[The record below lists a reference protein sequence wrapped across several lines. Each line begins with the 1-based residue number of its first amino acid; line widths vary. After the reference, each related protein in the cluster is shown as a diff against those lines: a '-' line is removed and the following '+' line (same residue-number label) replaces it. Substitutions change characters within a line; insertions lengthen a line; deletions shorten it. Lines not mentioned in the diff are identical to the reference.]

1 MKMTRK
7 QWIIGGAAAAV
18 VLVGAMMAF
27 NGGTSVEM
35 VKTERGAIRQTVS
48 DTGYIE
54 SKDQIQLY
62 ASQSARVASIPVMV
76 GQSVTRGQVLMI
88 MDNPDLAAQLNENQ
102 SGLAQA
108 EASLSGLE
116 AALAQAQDAQ
126 ADAKK
131 ELERTTAL
139 YNQGGVSD
147 SDYDKAKLAAGS
159 AAQSVKSARSALET
173 ARQRAAGLQK
183 VNEQLSARQ
192 QRLSLASPNDG
203 VVLALPVKAE
213 AVVMPGTALATVGN
227 LGALT
232 VKADILSDDLGEVKL
247 GDPVEITAPVL
258 GKTVLHGTVTVIEPL
273 AIEKQSALGVI
284 QRRVPLTVSLDERPP
299 VLGPGFE
306 VRVTII
312 TRSLKNAVLLPQEA
326 VRTLDNGDKE
336 VLAVVDG
343 KVKLIGV
350 TTGVTDQ
357 DNIQIV
363 KGLKAG
369 QVVVRDA
376 NQDLKEGTSVKP
388 AKTE

>member
-27 NGGTSVEM
+27 NGGTPVEM

-48 DTGYIE
+48 DTGYVE

-62 ASQSARVASIPVMV
+62 AAQSARVSAIPVKV
-76 GQSVTRGQVLMI
+76 GQTVTRGQVLVI
-88 MDNPDLAAQLNENQ
+88 MENPDLGAQLDENQ

-108 EASLSGLE
+108 RASLSGLE
-116 AALAQAQDAQ
+116 AAVAQAQNAQTDASR
-126 ADAKK
+126 
-131 ELERTTAL
+131 ELERTAAL
-139 YNQGGVSD
+139 YNQGGVS
-147 SDYDKAKLAAGS
+147 SSEYDKAKLAAGN

-173 ARQRAAGLQK
+173 ARQRVSGLQK
-183 VNEQLSARQ
+183 VNEQLAARQ
-192 QRLSLASPNDG
+192 QRLSLASPIDG

-213 AVVMPGTALATVGN
+213 AVVMPGTAMATVGN

-258 GKTVLHGTVTVIEPL
+258 GKTVLYGTVSMIEPL

-284 QRRVPLTVSLDERPP
+284 QRRVPVTISLDERPP

-306 VRVTII
+306 VRVAVI
-312 TRSLKNAVLLPQEA
+312 TRSLKSAVLLPQEA

-343 KVKLIGV
+343 KVRLVKV
-350 TTGVTDQ
+350 TTGISDQ
-357 DNIQIV
+357 DNLQII
-363 KGLKAG
+363 KGVKAG